1 MKIKKIL
8 AFLFG
13 TFLIVILIGSY
24 ISFKG
29 NPITQLIAT
38 NRMKD
43 YTKEHY
49 PELVYK
55 FNGTTYNFKD
65 GNYYL
70 HIDVLNSMDQDF
82 SICYDKGNVRD
93 DRIWRVEEKGNLENR
108 IQEEL
113 NDEKYEQPIK
123 RILQEKL
130 DWMLL
135 TLPDNEVQSL
145 ENDTSIQQVFHE
157 KKLELSIYLK
167 DVKKLDN
174 ELLEKYRDQIIKEY
188 QDEGIN
194 LQFIEFN
201 YGASNKQY
209 VLK

>member
-13 TFLIVILIGSY
+13 TFLIVILIGAY

-167 DVKKLDN
+167 DVKELDH

>member
-13 TFLIVILIGSY
+13 TFLIVILIGAY

-55 FNGTTYNFKD
+55 FNGTTYNFKE

-70 HIDVLNSMDQDF
+70 HIDVLNSLDQDF
-82 SICYDKGNVRD
+82 SICYDEGNVSD
-93 DRIWRVEEKGNLENR
+93 DRIWRVEEKGNLVSR

-113 NDEKYEQPIK
+113 NDEKYEQPVK
-123 RILQEKL
+123 RICQEKF

-135 TLPDNEVQSL
+135 TLSDETAQSL

-201 YGASNKQY
+201 YGAANKQFD
-209 VLK
+209 LK